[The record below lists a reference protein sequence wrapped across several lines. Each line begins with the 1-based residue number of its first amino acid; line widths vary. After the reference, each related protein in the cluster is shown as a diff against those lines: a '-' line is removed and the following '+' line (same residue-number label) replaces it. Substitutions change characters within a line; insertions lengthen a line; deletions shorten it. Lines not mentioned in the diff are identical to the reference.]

1 MTAPVARQQG
11 FTLIEVLVYLA
22 LAASILAA
30 LAGGTFVVRRSAQA
44 VVASSERLEMLDL
57 GLQAFADDIA
67 RIERMTTGSP
77 DAPHYLFSGGRDQV
91 TYVLADR
98 PRPAAS
104 TLMLVRLTVRQ
115 DPQGAALVRERA
127 AFDATSG
134 QPLEPWGDATTL
146 FSGPYRIAFA
156 YRGTVGGHDG
166 EWLDQWT
173 NPRRLPGQ
181 VRLTIIDR
189 LSGKTAVPSLAVALL
204 IGAEPVCADPAT
216 AGCTLPTA
224 GELAWRAQ

>member
-1 MTAPVARQQG
+1 MTDAVPRQQG

-67 RIERMTTGSP
+67 RIERMTAGSP
-77 DAPHYLFSGGRDQV
+77 DAARYVFSGGRDQL

-104 TLMLVRLTVRQ
+104 ALVLVRLTVRQ
-115 DPQGAALVRERA
+115 DQRGGALVRERA
-127 AFDATSG
+127 AFDAASG
-134 QPLEPWGDATTL
+134 QALEPWGDATTL
-146 FSGPYRIAFA
+146 FSGPYRIALA
-156 YRGTVGGHDG
+156 YRTAVRGPEGK
-166 EWLDQWT
+166 WLDQWT
-173 NPRRLPGQ
+173 DPRRLPGQ
-181 VRLTIIDR
+181 VRLTINDR
-189 LSGKTAVPSLAVALL
+189 LSGKATVPSLAVALL
-204 IGAEPVCADPAT
+204 IGAEPVCADPTA
-216 AGCTLPTA
+216 AGCTLSTA